1 LQLLHNIF
9 LKKRD
14 TPYVVSDLRNMLVA
28 APYGLPACTLPILT
42 AVAIR
47 HETKRLRW
55 GSTKETNFAKNLVD
69 AFTEDSKLTIR
80 LFEFSKKQ
88 LAMLFI
94 TGKCLRVEQIE
105 GQSPDE
111 YAAKSASKLR
121 EFVNSKP
128 EGVKNS
134 NKLSP
139 SSQSLI
145 KFINTIGQSTQDL
158 ADFLIE
164 LLDVKAFL
172 PDNDVKAVMVAV
184 QSLFDDF
191 LKVEDAKLL
200 EIKQCWFK
208 YFPNKAD
215 VKQSII
221 FRLRKIGT
229 RQATQL
235 LTMLEQASTASD
247 IETKDVIYRLLNK
260 RFDDCSDSD
269 IGRCV
274 AAIEMLFDQA
284 RQSVPDDPVIYP
296 GPPESDLE
304 NPSNPQTNGT
314 EGVSTPKPLFDPETM
329 SSEEI
334 AKAQILNLLDSSYLS
349 KIEKIR
355 VLEMILLD
363 YKD

>member
-1 LQLLHNIF
+1 
-9 LKKRD
+9 
-14 TPYVVSDLRNMLVA
+14 M
-28 APYGLPACTLPILT
+28 
-42 AVAIR
+42 
-47 HETKRLRW
+47 
-55 GSTKETNFAKNLVD
+55 
-69 AFTEDSKLTIR
+69 
-80 LFEFSKKQ
+80 
-88 LAMLFI
+88 
-94 TGKCLRVEQIE
+94 RVEQIE

-121 EFVNSKP
+121 DFVNSKP

-134 NKLSP
+134 NKLST
-139 SSQSLI
+139 SSQALI
-145 KFINTIGQSTQDL
+145 KFINTVGQSTQDL

-191 LKVEDAKLL
+191 LRVEDAKLL

-215 VKQSII
+215 EKQSII

-247 IETKDVIYRLLNK
+247 IEAKDVIYRLLNK
-260 RFDDCSDSD
+260 RFDECSDSD

-296 GPPESDLE
+296 EPPESDLE

-314 EGVSTPKPLFDPETM
+314 EGVSTPKPPFDPEPM